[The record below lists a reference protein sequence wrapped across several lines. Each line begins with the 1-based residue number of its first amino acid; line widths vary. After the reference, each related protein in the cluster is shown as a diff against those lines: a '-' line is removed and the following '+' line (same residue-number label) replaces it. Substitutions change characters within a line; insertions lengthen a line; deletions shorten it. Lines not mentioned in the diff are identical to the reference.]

1 MMRAME
7 SDPTR
12 PGVAS
17 GGGGGSGQ
25 DRFGRTVKTDAAGSQ
40 YYDKG
45 GGRRDYSTASIMK
58 MVKERKPPAK
68 KGRK

>member
-1 MMRAME
+1 MMRALE

-12 PGVAS
+12 PDLSGGGS
-17 GGGGGSGQ
+17 GGGGT
-25 DRFGRTVKTDAAGSQ
+25 DRLGRTVKTDGAGSE